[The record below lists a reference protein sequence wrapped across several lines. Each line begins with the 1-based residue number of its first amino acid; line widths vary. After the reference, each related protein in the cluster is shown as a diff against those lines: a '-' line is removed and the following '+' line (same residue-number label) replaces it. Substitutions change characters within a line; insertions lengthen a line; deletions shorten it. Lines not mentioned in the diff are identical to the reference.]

1 MEKIKDTLFII
12 ALIVII
18 VLLVYM
24 RISPPESSE
33 GGIPPEVQ
41 QKLDSLAK
49 DNMQLSIDKARLY
62 EQNNNLANEVWEL
75 NNQLANI
82 KPKYIPVYKEYN
94 EGTREKKSEMVNREY
109 EKRLKERENNK

>member
-18 VLLVYM
+18 GLLVFM
-24 RISPPESSE
+24 RISPPENN
-33 GGIPPEVQ
+33 GAIPPEVQ
-41 QKLDSLAK
+41 KKLDSLAGK
-49 DNMQLSIDKARLY
+49 NIQLSIDKARLQ
-62 EQNNNLANEVWEL
+62 EQNNNLAKKIWEL

-109 EKRLKERENNK
+109 EKRLKERDNDK